1 MSNNI
6 LLISEK
12 FIKENSILDENLE
25 SKIIKIT
32 IKEVQNLKL
41 KPVVGDKKYQEIIDE
56 YLKKV
61 NDSTYQI
68 DEEIKTLKEDYINDF
83 LIYGVLL
90 DITTNLNYKYT
101 NKGTVAMTDA
111 FAENIN
117 LAEIESVKK
126 YYRAKFDAYKL
137 RLIEFLSNCE
147 GSESIPS
154 SGKGG
159 YNTGFYI
166 KPSLNYIEIA
176 KARANKTGRRF

>member
-1 MSNNI
+1 MI
-6 LLISEK
+6 
-12 FIKENSILDENLE
+12 
-25 SKIIKIT
+25 
-32 IKEVQNLKL
+32 Q
-41 KPVVGDKKYQEIIDE
+41 
-56 YLKKV
+56 
-61 NDSTYQI
+61 
-68 DEEIKTLKEDYINDF
+68 EIKTLKEDYINDF

-137 RLIEFLSNCE
+137 RLIEYLSNCE
-147 GSESIPS
+147 GVNIPS

-166 KPSLNYIEIA
+166 KPEPNYIEIA

>member
-1 MSNNI
+1 MSNNK

-25 SKIIKIT
+25 SKIVSIAIKQ
-32 IKEVQNLKL
+32 VQNLKL
-41 KPVVGDKKYQEIIDE
+41 KPLLGDKKYQEIIDE

-90 DITTNLNYKYT
+90 EITTSLNYKFT
-101 NKGTVAMTDA
+101 NKGTKTISDA
-111 FAENIN
+111 SAETIN
-117 LAEIESVKK
+117 LGEIESVKK

-137 RLIEFLSNCE
+137 RLIEYLSNRE
-147 GSESIPS
+147 GVNIPS

-166 KPSLNYIEIA
+166 KPEPNYIEIA

>member
-1 MSNNI
+1 MTNI

-41 KPVVGDKKYQEIIDE
+41 KPLIGTKKYQELIDE

-61 NDSTYQI
+61 EDSSYEI
-68 DEEIKTLKEDYINDF
+68 DEELKTLKEDFINDF

-90 DITTNLNYKYT
+90 DITTYLNYKYS
-101 NKGTVAMTDA
+101 NKGTVAMSDA

-126 YYRAKFDAYKL
+126 YYRAKFDAYRL
-137 RLIEFLSNCE
+137 RLIEYLSNCE
-147 GSESIPS
+147 GSESVPVT
-154 SGKGG
+154 GKAT
-159 YNTGFYI
+159 YSTGFYI
-166 KPSLNYIEIA
+166 KPQSNYYNVA
-176 KARANKTGRRF
+176 KATANKTGRKF